1 MECDDG
7 NNIEGDGCSIDCQ
20 VEPEYTC
27 RGGSPDQ
34 EDDCTIYQPSELT
47 IIQTG
52 YIRYSRKI
60 IVNIKLDYLP
70 KALIQSSDCQ
80 NECSNVLEGR
90 IISGEKAVSIR
101 SRYIAGTS
109 YSFAMEVEFG
119 KDYIGVFELEVR
131 VNDEIGRKYFQGVGV
146 SNKLVVEVNPV
157 YLSLADKDSL

>member
-1 MECDDG
+1 M
-7 NNIEGDGCSIDCQ
+7 
-20 VEPEYTC
+20 
-27 RGGSPDQ
+27 
-34 EDDCTIYQPSELT
+34 
-47 IIQTG
+47 
-52 YIRYSRKI
+52 
-60 IVNIKLDYLP
+60 NIKLDYLP